1 MSDDVL
7 TPGPQSGASA
17 GQRCLGQVAWRL
29 ALVEEL
35 RTAWVEAQDLIEAL
49 SAASAPDVDSELN
62 PMLRHWI
69 ALAERQLRQLAYV
82 GDRLD
87 ERVSTSKTG
96 AALFWKVEALNVD
109 HPPGPAR
116 DAALFQGT
124 AQPSSASVPEVAE
137 DGNSRAKC
145 GPARGRGSAPPGV
158 PRERRLTG
166 QAFGMWPLAS
176 SRGRGENVSALV

>member
-116 DAALFQGT
+116 DAALFQVLRNHLRRQCLKWQRMATLARNAGLL
-124 AQPSSASVPEVAE
+124 EVA
-137 DGNSRAKC
+137 DLLR
-145 GPARGRGSAPPGV
+145 PASRGSG
-158 PRERRLTG
+158 G
-166 QAFGMWPLAS
+166 
-176 SRGRGENVSALV
+176 